1 MGRRVQINWN
11 WLYNYSKNGQ
21 TFIDLN
27 SVSEYL
33 DLTQWD
39 EAKLAACNV
48 ANAQQCVPVSMT
60 GRIFYWN
67 KTTFDKAGISF
78 PTTLDELMAT
88 MPTRSLR
95 ASTSSRAWSRATSS

>member
-1 MGRRVQINWN
+1 MSARSTGTGCT
-11 WLYNYSKNGQ
+11 NYSKNGQ

-27 SVSEYL
+27 SVSDYL

-67 KTTFDKAGISF
+67 KTTFDKAGISL
-78 PTTLDELMAT
+78 PHH
-88 MPTRSLR
+88 SGR
-95 ASTSSRAWSRATSS
+95 ADGCRQDLPGEAGR